1 MSETVFAYAERA
13 WQGDLDGGSFGGSH
27 GGEVWDVANGVGWY
41 PAFGNSITFEA
52 GDDLVMFDTG
62 SPDGAAELFRAVRAW
77 TPNPLST
84 AFYSH
89 GHIDHVFGM
98 EPFDDEAAALG
109 RPRPIVVAHE
119 AVAERFA
126 RYALTRGYNGVINRR
141 QFQAPSLEWPK
152 IYRLP
157 DVTYH
162 ETMTITRGDLAF
174 RLFHVKGETDDATIA
189 YIPQRKVLC
198 MGDMFLWVT
207 PNCGNPQKVQRYPAE
222 WAYALRRIAGIGA
235 EIMLPS
241 HGAPVFGA
249 DRITTALLET
259 AEWLESLVEQTLQLL
274 NEGARLDEIIHAV
287 RPPAHLADRPYLQAR
302 YDEPEFVVRN
312 LWRQYGGWYDGNPA
326 NLKPAPDLVVAEAIA
341 ELAGGPQTLADAA
354 LRALADGDLRLA
366 SHLAEMAALADP
378 SDEGIHRVR
387 ADVYGARAK
396 AERSLMAQGVFTWAA
411 AESQSI
417 IDGRDPETRSPFRR

>member
-1 MSETVFAYAERA
+1 MSETLFDYAERV
-13 WQGDLDGGSFGGSH
+13 WQGELDSNWFGD
-27 GGEVWDVANGVGWY
+27 EVQDVTKGVGWY
-41 PAFGNSITFEA
+41 PAFGNSITFTTA
-52 GDDLVMFDTG
+52 GELILFDTG
-62 SPDGAAELFRAVRAW
+62 SPFGAANLFRAVRAW
-77 TPNPLST
+77 TPNPLSI

-98 EPFDDEAAALG
+98 EPFDKEAAALG
-109 RPRPIVVAHE
+109 RPRPIVVAHQ
-119 AVAERFA
+119 AVTDRFA
-126 RYALTRGYNGVINRR
+126 RYALTRGYNRVINRR
-141 QFQAPSLEWPK
+141 QLQDPALDWPSS
-152 IYRLP
+152 YRFP

-162 ETMTITRGDLAF
+162 ETMTLTRGDLMF

-198 MGDMFLWVT
+198 MGDMFLWVA
-207 PNCGNPQKVQRYPAE
+207 PNCGNPQKVQRFPAE
-222 WAYALRRIAGIGA
+222 WAQALRRVAGLGA

-249 DRITTALLET
+249 NRITTALLET
-259 AEWLESLVEQTLQLL
+259 AEWLESLVEQTLRLL

-287 RPPAHLADRPYLQAR
+287 RPPAHLDARPFLQAR

-326 NLKPAPDLVVAEAIA
+326 NLKPAPDPVAAQAVA
-341 ELAGGPQTLADAA
+341 ELAGGAQALADAA
-354 LRALADGDLRLA
+354 LRAASDGDLRLA
-366 SHLAEMAALADP
+366 GHLAEMAALADP

-387 ADVYGARAK
+387 ADVFSARAK

-411 AESQSI
+411 AESQAI
-417 IDGRDPETRSPFRR
+417 IDGHDPETRSPFRR